1 MNSKSIILLFLVVIS
16 FYFSFRITKKI
27 VSKNDKGK
35 IWQTGFLFFF
45 TFLIVGS
52 LNLFSIFFS
61 YTFIWEKGFRAV
73 VEQKHEAVVVDYVIE
88 KSYRKSTTG
97 SGSYPILLY
106 FPVVKFKNDK
116 GIETNKKLDLTS
128 NHPYKIGQTI
138 KISANDVSKNANS
151 IEFEPLFS
159 VIAISLTSV
168 AMFFFVLVASFGF
181 NKTMK
186 ERVKIARNISVLLL
200 LINGIISLWMY
211 FVI

>member
-1 MNSKSIILLFLVVIS
+1 MNSTSILLLFLVVIS
-16 FYFSFRITKKI
+16 FYFAFRITKKI
-27 VSKNDKGK
+27 ASKSDKGK
-35 IWQTGFLFFF
+35 IWESGFLFLF

-106 FPVVKFKNDK
+106 FPVVKFKNEK
-116 GIETNKKLDLTS
+116 GIETKKKLDLTS

-138 KISANDVSKNANS
+138 KISANDASKNANS

-186 ERVKIARNISVLLL
+186 ERVKIARNISVLLF

-211 FVI
+211 FVV